1 MKLNGNRIILALD
14 VPDVA
19 KAHELV
25 TNLSPYVGGFK
36 IGLEFITSMLANLIA
51 AESDTAAN
59 FTLKKTRD
67 FFQQLDGNIFWD
79 GKFKDIP
86 NTVGGATNALR
97 KLRVKMFN
105 VHASAGSEA
114 MAAAVKNKG
123 DALALAVTVLT
134 SIDDRASDLI
144 YGAPARA
151 KVLQFAHH
159 AQDSG
164 FDGIV
169 CSPQELYA
177 LGETGAFNDFIKVT
191 PGIRSADAP
200 PDDQKRTM
208 TETEAILAGADFLVI
223 GRPIT
228 AAADPVAAAKKFA
241 EKIAVARRQR
251 EVS

>member
-25 TNLSPYVGGFK
+25 MNLSPYVGNFK
-36 IGLEFITSMLANLIA
+36 IGLEFITAMLANLITADGDA
-51 AESDTAAN
+51 AAHFA
-59 FTLKKTRD
+59 LKKMRD
-67 FFQQLDGNIFWD
+67 LFQRLDGNIFWD

-86 NTVGGATNALR
+86 NTIAGATKALE
-97 KLRVKMFN
+97 KLHVKMFN
-105 VHASAGSEA
+105 VHASAGAEA
-114 MAAAVKNKG
+114 MKAAAANKG

-134 SIDDRASDLI
+134 SIDDKASGLI

-151 KVLQFAHH
+151 KVLQFAHF
-159 AQDSG
+159 AQDNG

-169 CSPQELYA
+169 CSPQELYP

-208 TETEAILAGADFLVI
+208 TPTEAVVAGADFLVI

-228 AAADPVAAAKKFA
+228 GAADPVAAAKKIA
-241 EKIAVARRQR
+241 EEIAVARRQR
-251 EVS
+251 EAA